1 MKLYINLLK
10 ITMKRKNFF
19 ILAMLVLG
27 IGLLIWTFFG
37 WSSNTENND
46 ILQDETPWFTDTLS
60 DTWSSPDSWYTQ
72 IDISDTSQKN
82 GYTEIKLMM
91 PKYFYNAGRKNFA
104 EDLYKNRKI
113 YIKFIF
119 IDDLYSY
126 RQQLYNK
133 DFSEADLFLFP
144 YDRLNKIPAK
154 LFSPNGTESYFD
166 KLIHPLLSNS
176 EISFLPF
183 SADPMIMYAV
193 SWYTS
198 TNSFYEISEFIFKR
212 EPVRALAFPLFF
224 GINTEDATKKWFSRE
239 YQDIVRYALM
249 HYFQTNNDSHDL
261 QIRVESNVLQKYN
274 IQNLQTIS
282 NIITA
287 PECKYFPSICFQLY
301 NFVWIRF
308 WFLSDA
314 DIVNLYLQNKKS
326 DFSSIQKLTLPFSQL
341 ESPIRIRWRWMPSSL
356 EDEKIINWVYTFFV
370 EYIQQHTKYNLRN
383 STLSVFKSEGWNWLL
398 DNPYIWLRWYI
409 LQDWWDYLNTLRGI
423 NKFWDLIEYK
433 ITAKE
438 YLK

>member
-1 MKLYINLLK
+1 
-10 ITMKRKNFF
+10 MKRNNFF
-19 ILAMLVLG
+19 ILAMIVLWV
-27 IGLLIWTFFG
+27 GLLIRTFFG
-37 WSSNTENND
+37 WNSSPTNND
-46 ILQDETPWFTDTLS
+46 ILQYESTWFTENLISTDNAS
-60 DTWSSPDSWYTQ
+60 DSLNTQ
-72 IDISDTSQKN
+72 TNTSDTSQKK
-82 GYTEIKLMM
+82 GYTEIRVMM
-91 PKYFYNAGRKNFA
+91 PKYFYNSGWKSFA
-104 EDLYKNRKI
+104 ENLYKDHKV

-126 RQQLYNK
+126 KQRLYNK
-133 DFSEADLFLFP
+133 EFSEADLFLFP
-144 YDRLNKIPAK
+144 YDWQTKIWIDS
-154 LFSPNGTESYFD
+154 FSLDNSIQPYFD
-166 KLIHPLLSNS
+166 QLLSPIIWSN
-176 EISFLPF
+176 EVSFIPF
-183 SADPMIMYAV
+183 AADPIIMYAV
-193 SWYTS
+193 SWYSS
-198 TNSFYEISEFIFKR
+198 TNSFYEISEFVFKR
-212 EPVRALAFPLFF
+212 EPIRALAFPVFF
-224 GINTEDATKKWFSRE
+224 GINTEDADKKWFSRE

-314 DIVNLYLQNKKS
+314 DIVNQYLSNKKS
-326 DFSSIQKLTLPFSQL
+326 EFSSLQKFTLPFSQI
-341 ESPIRIRWRWMPSSL
+341 ESPIRIRWRWIAKTISNPETL
-356 EDEKIINWVYTFFV
+356 NNGVYVFIDQ
-370 EYIQQHTKYNLRN
+370 YIKKHNEYNLRN
-383 STLSVFKSEGWNWLL
+383 STLPVFKSENWNWLL

-409 LQDWWDYLNTLRGI
+409 LQDWWDYINTLRNV